1 MKVSNKKDV
10 QELILLN
17 KSKISDY
24 GIHKIGLFGSFA
36 RNENNE
42 SSDIDF
48 IVSFYDGKKNYKNF
62 INLFFFLSDLF
73 QRKIELLTEE
83 SLSPYL
89 KDNILKEVE
98 YVTI

>member
-1 MKVSNKKDV
+1 MKVSNKNEV
-10 QELILLN
+10 LELILLN
-17 KSKISDY
+17 KQKILEF
-24 GIHKIGLFGSFA
+24 GIQSIGLFGSYV
-36 RNENNE
+36 RNENIE

-48 IVSFYDGKKNYKNF
+48 IVRFNEGKKNYQNF
-62 INLFFFLSDLF
+62 VHLSFFLSDLF